1 MKNVSKFG
9 YFQNLF
15 NEIKGSLVG
24 NGYDIK
30 FYDNFGKNRLNI
42 NGDKILVSGNLREEA
57 SYDVNGQ
64 ITNFYNLS
72 SVITLTVDG
81 KDLQSSGDTILF
93 IGKGIEP
100 IINFSIESI
109 ESNSESLKDITSLN
123 FLINAY
129 KNFIGKKRVVIIK
142 SQFGV
147 PICAFEGDDIFWEI
161 SKGLPKMTKLMID
174 GKPLYIHRA
183 NFQIIDASFIK
194 E

>member
-72 SVITLTVDG
+72 SVITLTIDG

-100 IINFSIESI
+100 IINFSIDSI

>member
-42 NGDKILVSGNLREEA
+42 KGDKILVSGNLREEA

-72 SVITLTVDG
+72 SVITLTIDG

-100 IINFSIESI
+100 IINFSIEAI

>member
-1 MKNVSKFG
+1 MKNVTKFG

-15 NEIKGSLVG
+15 NELKGSLIG
-24 NGYDIK
+24 NGYNIK

-42 NGDKILVSGNLREEA
+42 KGDKILVSGNLREEA

-72 SVITLTVDG
+72 SVITLTIDG

-100 IINFSIESI
+100 IINFSMENIETV
-109 ESNSESLKDITSLN
+109 SESLKEITSLN

-129 KNFIGKKRVVIIK
+129 KNFIGKKRVIIIK
-142 SQFGV
+142 SQLGV